1 MHYEWVNEGSKS
13 VEGLPTFE
21 IRLRIRQKSREFN
34 IAQKERS
41 ARKDRWGQSEYM
53 NQSWKASCF
62 SNISGSL
69 ARSGQAGWISME
81 NTSRSH
87 ICPRTFRKL
96 KSERREQMVARRDYD
111 NEWLDQK
118 ERARTREI
126 RSCTLPSFVPPFI
139 PRTIEK
145 HTLSQILNDS
155 SSVSMSHEM
164 VTKEQRWVIHDWG
177 FRKREPHLRTKNKY

>member
-1 MHYEWVNEGSKS
+1 MNIRNFETLWRGRQMHYEWVNEGSKS

-118 ERARTREI
+118 ERAERERLDLALFHLLFLPLYPELLRNTRFHKF
-126 RSCTLPSFVPPFI
+126 STSLPLF
-139 PRTIEK
+139 
-145 HTLSQILNDS
+145 
-155 SSVSMSHEM
+155 
-164 VTKEQRWVIHDWG
+164 RWVMRW
-177 FRKREPHLRTKNKY
+177 